1 MKRTLL
7 LVTFLAAIFMNSCG
21 HGSSTCTINC
31 GGGTATLNVTMS
43 TVPLTPPPA
52 TSILSFSLTVT
63 GMALTPATGS
73 DINIPL
79 TATTYVFDAAKLQS
93 DSAFLGQVRASVPA
107 GTYNKITLAVTNAS
121 VTFCTQPNPG
131 VPGCSAGSVA
141 TVIANPLVS
150 TPASALSLTLAAN
163 DQRGIRLQL
172 NIAMGLTFNGQVVT
186 ALTLTPPTANPLP
199 ILSAITLPPVKS
211 SLASGQLDFVEDF
224 TGVVT
229 AITASSVTVT
239 TSGHGAITALANSS
253 TSFSPN
259 CLITGLGTAED
270 FSHCVTLGQLASI
283 DAALNADGTFTLL
296 EYDPLEAVA
305 TDWIEGTVTSTPAST
320 TQFQIVAN
328 DLFLKPANS
337 LIVSGTNLT
346 PGTPVVVNLRSLA
359 NGGVKF
365 AVDSKGLNVPI
376 NESNLFSSS
385 NDTSVLKP
393 GQTVAVHVVS
403 VIPVPGRPADV
414 VADVIEL
421 RFTRVTGTVT
431 VVAPLNFTIRNL
443 PPYFGAT
450 IPLNVQLNQ
459 TVFPSRAATNYD
471 GVTDATGLIID
482 GAVSIRAIYFPTS
495 TAQPFS
501 AAKVRKQ

>member
-7 LVTFLAAIFMNSCG
+7 LTTFLAAIFMNSCG

-31 GGGTATLNVTMS
+31 GGGNATLNVTMS

-63 GMALTPATGS
+63 GMSLTPTTGS

-93 DSAFLGQVRASVPA
+93 DSAFLGQIRANVPA

-131 VPGCSAGSVA
+131 VAGCSASSIA
-141 TVIANPLVS
+141 TVNANPLVS

-163 DQRGIRLQL
+163 DQRGVRLQL
-172 NIAMGLTFNGQVVT
+172 NIAMGLTLNGQVVT
-186 ALTLTPPTANPLP
+186 ALTLNPPPANPLP
-199 ILSAITLPPVKS
+199 ILSAVTLPPLKS

-229 AITASSVTVT
+229 AITASTVTVT
-239 TSGHGAITALANSS
+239 TSGHGAITAVSNAS

-283 DAALNADGTFTLL
+283 DTALNADGTFTLL

-328 DLFLKPANS
+328 DLFLKPAAS
-337 LIVSGTNLT
+337 LIGTNLL
-346 PGTPVVVNLRSLA
+346 PGTPVTVNLRSTA
-359 NGGVKF
+359 TGGVKF

-376 NESNLFSSS
+376 NEVNLFSSS

-403 VIPVPGRPADV
+403 FTPAGGGIPPTVTTDV
-414 VADVIEL
+414 VQL

-501 AAKVRKQ
+501 AAKVRK